1 MSGWPASSRLS
12 ALLARAAHVVAEFNT
27 GGSGTEG
34 RSGESLNS
42 RLGPEAVTA
51 SLWGTGVVADGEA
64 DRGRTG
70 CESTTLC
77 SAAGPLS
84 GSAGDEAGRRGGGI
98 CMLAMSCKLSAI
110 LVISD
115 DVG

>member
-12 ALLARAAHVVAEFNT
+12 ALLARAAHVVAEFKT

-34 RSGESLNS
+34 RSGELLNS

-51 SLWGTGVVADGEA
+51 VVADGEA
-64 DRGRTG
+64 DWGRTG

-77 SAAGPLS
+77 SAAGPMS
-84 GSAGDEAGRRGGGI
+84 TR
-98 CMLAMSCKLSAI
+98 MSCAVGPCIVTECGNHATVSVTRTV
-110 LVISD
+110 LVVVD
-115 DVG
+115 HTRYDL